1 MTTSLYFICTL
12 LSTTSWQAEALQP
25 FFSDLIK
32 LFDTSGITIIIGS
45 DFEEE
50 HDITEIDINHPTS
63 FMSYSGSSAEVSE
76 IVEQLHLQR
85 DTGDLDLILF
95 LGNDHSELLIS
106 LVNVEKFFNYG
117 TSGLM
122 AEEAYG
128 DGKLALQL
136 NSKMYFYAWEDD
148 FKFILK
154 ERYNITDIPVEN
166 NVGSWTEGTGFEVQQ
181 KNIWER
187 RSDFYGATVRVA
199 SINLDPLN
207 ALNDCSGEGEGV
219 EVCYEGGECK
229 EIQICGEGSGFFVE
243 PVKYLAEWLN
253 FTIQFRFSIDGKWG
267 GQDKNGVFNGM
278 IGMLVRD
285 EADVATAALTRTL
298 ARNDV
303 APFGITLFIEKSTLA
318 GPVTDTQAINVWV
331 FFDIFPKITWV
342 VIGLTILVIGVGF
355 VVIKTS
361 TDRAQ
366 IVRESEEMNIF
377 NAMGMSA
384 LPTEVELA
392 PYNINMNYLSSRIL
406 FFFGGIVLFVLFAH
420 YEANLTASMTSGP
433 QESGIKSFDDVIKGE
448 YRVVVE
454 DSTSMHI
461 FMKTAQPGSAMHQF
475 YYDVMENDETSF
487 VGGLQDSI
495 DALFERDKTLV
506 FTSSLYDFMT
516 IGSRLSYMT
525 IQGCETTF
533 WFSRCKTFL
542 INLHHNIHLSRSLSV
557 FN

>member
-1 MTTSLYFICTL
+1 M
-12 LSTTSWQAEALQP
+12 TSWQAEALRP
-25 FFSDLIK
+25 FFSDLID
-32 LFDTSGITIIIGS
+32 LFDTSSITIIIGN
-45 DFEEE
+45 DFDEE

-63 FMSYSGSSAEVSE
+63 FMSYSSSAEVSD

-95 LGNDHSELLIS
+95 LGTDHSELLMS

-117 TSGLM
+117 TSGMLS
-122 AEEAYG
+122 EDAYG
-128 DGKLALQL
+128 DVKLALQL
-136 NSKMYFYAWEDD
+136 NTKMYFYVWEGEDR
-148 FKFILK
+148 IVLK
-154 ERYNITDIPVEN
+154 ERYNITDIPVVN
-166 NVGSWTEGTGFEVQQ
+166 NVGSWTEGAGFEVDQ

-207 ALNDCSGEGEGV
+207 ALHDCSGEGEGV
-219 EVCYEGGECK
+219 EVCREVCEEMCQEVCK
-229 EIQICGEGSGFFVE
+229 EIQICEDGSGFFVE
-243 PVKYLAEWLN
+243 PVKYLAEKLN

-267 GQDKNGVFNGM
+267 GQDKNGEFNGM

-318 GPVTDTQAINVWV
+318 GPVTDQQAINVWV

-355 VVIKTS
+355 VIIKTS
-361 TDRAQ
+361 TTRAL
-366 IVRESEEMNIF
+366 IIRESEEMNIF
-377 NAMGMSA
+377 NAMGLSA

-461 FMKTAQPGSAMHQF
+461 FMKTAQPGSAMHRF
-475 YYDVMENDETSF
+475 YYDVMEDDETSF
-487 VGGLQDSI
+487 VAGLQESI
-495 DALFERDKTLV
+495 DALFDQDKTLV

-525 IQGCETTF
+525 IQGCTATF
-533 WFSRCKTFL
+533 WCSSWKTF
-542 INLHHNIHLSRSLSV
+542 
-557 FN
+557 